1 MDMDRRLLTV
11 LALSA
16 VLVSGCDWIRARL
29 DMPTSDDI
37 ARKRE
42 LIARKEAD
50 QKAAVASSDSLVPAD
65 STVRIAVPEP
75 ETSQTGI
82 QKPEPS
88 ASGLNLTPRSNL
100 DKTYYIIVG
109 AFRTD
114 QLVARSLKDNEGIL
128 EAPFAFEG
136 NGLKYVAIGGYDTL
150 EDARKALYTAHQ
162 KAPEAW
168 VYKKK

>member
-1 MDMDRRLLTV
+1 MNMDKRLLIV
-11 LALSA
+11 LLFSA
-16 VLVSGCDWIRARL
+16 FLFSGCDWIRAKL
-29 DMPTSDDI
+29 DMPTSEDI
-37 ARKRE
+37 ARKKE
-42 LIARKEAD
+42 QIARAEAA
-50 QKAAVASSDSLVPAD
+50 KAAAASVSDTASSVDTTSVQTNAD
-65 STVRIAVPEP
+65 STAAKPAEQ
-75 ETSQTGI
+75 TSG
-82 QKPEPS
+82 S
-88 ASGLNLTPRSNL
+88 ALSLIPRSSL

-150 EDARKALYTAHQ
+150 EEARKALYTAHQ